1 MATKKSSSTTKKSS
15 SASRGSRKKKPT
27 NKEQQAR
34 NQLWAVVLFALGILL
49 FCLALI
55 KGENVWQAV
64 HGFLRGC
71 LSWCSYFVGPVVI
84 ATAVMIATDQTGY
97 PVAAKT
103 TAASVLV
110 LLFSGILQVAQKGYP
125 EGNFLELV
133 TALYEG
139 GKTLEGG
146 GVLSLIFGVP
156 LLKMTSY
163 SGALIILLLLI
174 FIFVMVLSGGTLV
187 GLMRGMTA
195 PARRIEEAY
204 SSAVESRASR
214 EEPPARRREPKQ
226 ARQPKPAREE
236 REPEPQPL
244 FTLPSFLQKPAEI
257 NIPIGG
263 EPLPQHGSRAPKT
276 AIRPEP
282 LPPEERGRLTEEVA
296 ELPRQ
301 AAYDYDRQSPAPPK
315 EADKPADR
323 IEALTGEALSQPAQ
337 EEAELSIEEIISRAV
352 SGDTEMAQI
361 PETPAG
367 RLAFGGDVP
376 EPAAAAAARLPKPAP
391 APAAPPEAESEQP
404 AAPVPTVPPS
414 QGPHPD
420 NTVAPA
426 MEEHREEEQ
435 VPYSFPPLN
444 LLEEPPAVSQVDT
457 TRELRSN
464 AELLENTLKSF
475 GVQAR
480 IIDVS
485 RGPAVTRYELQPAAG
500 VKISKVTGLADDI
513 ALNLS
518 ATGVRIEAP
527 IPGKPAIGIEVP
539 NKIVAMVS
547 IREMLDSPTFQNAAS
562 PLTIALG
569 KDITGGVAVGDIAKM
584 PHVLIAGAT
593 GSGKSVCINSII
605 ISLLY
610 KSSPD
615 QVKFLMID
623 PKVVELGVYNGI
635 PHLLVPVVT
644 DPKKAAGALA
654 WAVAEMLKRYKTFAE
669 TGVRDLKGYNRL
681 AEENGQ
687 LPPMPQMVIIIDE
700 LADLMMA
707 SPKDVEDSICR
718 LAQMAR
724 AAGMH
729 LVIATQRPSV
739 DVITGLIKANIPS
752 RISFAVSSAVDSRTI
767 LDGGGAEKL
776 LGRGDMLF
784 APVGAPKPMRI
795 QGCFVTDQEVE
806 RVVTFIKEGE
816 KPAYDEAVIQE
827 IDRQA
832 AASGGKGDRGGSAG
846 GDSGDE
852 GEDDLLTDAIEVV
865 VEAGLASTS
874 LLQRRLKVGYA
885 RAARLVDEMEQ
896 RGIVGPFE
904 GSKPRQVLMSKE
916 RYYEM
921 KLNQED

>member
-1 MATKKSSSTTKKSS
+1 MATKKTSTTRKSS
-15 SASRGSRKKKPT
+15 SSSRGKGSRKNTKKA
-27 NKEQQAR
+27 QQAQ
-34 NQLWAVVLFALGILL
+34 NQLYAIVLFAVGILL
-49 FCLALI
+49 FAIAVI
-55 KGENVWQAV
+55 KGENVWLAL
-64 HGFLRGC
+64 HNFLLGC
-71 LSWCSYFVGPVVI
+71 LSWCAYLVGPIVV
-84 ATAVMIATDQTGY
+84 ATAVMIATDKSDY
-97 PVAAKT
+97 PMAAKT
-103 TAASVLV
+103 ISASVLV
-110 LLFSGILQVAQKGYP
+110 LLFSGALQIFHKSYP
-125 EGNFLELV
+125 RGDFLALVQGLYREGKEL
-133 TALYEG
+133 T
-139 GKTLEGG
+139 GG
-146 GVLSLIFGVP
+146 GVLSLVFGVP
-156 LLKMTSY
+156 LLKFTNFL
-163 SGALIILLLLI
+163 GAAIIILLLI
-174 FIFVMVLSGGTLV
+174 FIFVMILSGGTLM
-187 GLMRGMTA
+187 GLMRGATA
-195 PARRIEEAY
+195 PVRRIEEAY
-204 SSAVESRASR
+204 SSAVETRAVR
-214 EEPPARRREPKQ
+214 ESERPREIPKAQKAPKSPPREQAPVFPDLPPPLSFPPAVLRKH
-226 ARQPKPAREE
+226 
-236 REPEPQPL
+236 
-244 FTLPSFLQKPAEI
+244 TDI
-257 NIPIGG
+257 DVPIDG
-263 EPLPQHGSRAPKT
+263 EPLPKHGERAPKT

-282 LPPEERGRLTEEVA
+282 LPPEERGRLAEEVA
-296 ELPRQ
+296 NLPRKE
-301 AAYDYDRQSPAPPK
+301 AYNFDRQDPAAKEAPPSPP
-315 EADKPADR
+315 EAASESP
-323 IEALTGEALSQPAQ
+323 
-337 EEAELSIEEIISRAV
+337 SIEEIITRAV
-352 SGDTEMAQI
+352 SGDTQLGHI
-361 PETPAG
+361 PETPSG

-376 EPAAAAAARLPKPAP
+376 EPAAARLPKKPEPAP
-391 APAAPPEAESEQP
+391 AQEAFPWPEGLEEDSEETPPAPKTPEN
-404 AAPVPTVPPS
+404 AA
-414 QGPHPD
+414 HPD

-426 MEEHREEEQ
+426 IEDAPPEPA
-435 VPYSFPPLN
+435 PYSYPPLN
-444 LLEEPPAVSQVDT
+444 LLDEPPAVSQTDT

-518 ATGVRIEAP
+518 ASGVRIEAP

-539 NKIVAMVS
+539 NKVVSMVS
-547 IREMLDSPTFQNAAS
+547 IREMLDSPAFQNASS

-610 KSSPD
+610 KSSPE
-615 QVKFLMID
+615 QVKLLMID

-654 WAVAEMLKRYKTFAE
+654 WAVGEMLKRYKTFAE

-681 AEENGQ
+681 AEENKE
-687 LPPMPQMVIIIDE
+687 LAPMPQIVLIIDE

-707 SPKDVEDSICR
+707 SPKDVEDHICR

-767 LDGGGAEKL
+767 LDGSGAEKL

-784 APVGAPKPMRI
+784 APVGAPKPMRV

-806 RVVTFIKEGE
+806 RVVTFVKEGE
-816 KPAYDEAVIQE
+816 KPDYDEEVLQE

-832 AASGGKGDRGGSAG
+832 AASGSKGGGSGSAG
-846 GDSGDE
+846 ENGDD
-852 GEDDLLTDAIEVV
+852 GEDELLSDAIEVV

-904 GSKPRQVLMSKE
+904 GSKPRQVLLTKD

-921 KLNQED
+921 KLNQGD

>member
-1 MATKKSSSTTKKSS
+1 MATKKTSTTRKSS
-15 SASRGSRKKKPT
+15 SSSRGKGSRKNTKKA
-27 NKEQQAR
+27 QQAQ
-34 NQLWAVVLFALGILL
+34 NQLYAIVLFAVGILL
-49 FCLALI
+49 FAIAVI
-55 KGENVWQAV
+55 KGENVWLAL
-64 HGFLRGC
+64 HNFLLGC
-71 LSWCSYFVGPVVI
+71 LSWCAYLVGPIVV
-84 ATAVMIATDQTGY
+84 ATAVMIATDKSDY
-97 PVAAKT
+97 PMAAKT
-103 TAASVLV
+103 ISASVLV
-110 LLFSGILQVAQKGYP
+110 LLFSGALQIFHKSYP
-125 EGNFLELV
+125 RGDFLALVQGLYREGKEL
-133 TALYEG
+133 T
-139 GKTLEGG
+139 GG
-146 GVLSLIFGVP
+146 GVLSLVFGVP
-156 LLKMTSY
+156 LLKFTNFL
-163 SGALIILLLLI
+163 GAAIIILLLI
-174 FIFVMVLSGGTLV
+174 FIFVMILSGGTLM
-187 GLMRGMTA
+187 GLMRGATA
-195 PARRIEEAY
+195 PVRRIEEAY
-204 SSAVESRASR
+204 SSAVETRAVRESERPREIPKAQKAPKSPPR
-214 EEPPARRREPKQ
+214 EEAPVFPDLPPPLSFPPAVLRKH
-226 ARQPKPAREE
+226 
-236 REPEPQPL
+236 
-244 FTLPSFLQKPAEI
+244 TDI
-257 NIPIGG
+257 DVPIDG
-263 EPLPQHGSRAPKT
+263 EPLPKHGERAPKT

-282 LPPEERGRLTEEVA
+282 LPPEERGRLAEEVA
-296 ELPRQ
+296 SLPRKE
-301 AAYDYDRQSPAPPK
+301 AYNFDRQDPAAKEAPPSPA
-315 EADKPADR
+315 EAAP
-323 IEALTGEALSQPAQ
+323 ESP
-337 EEAELSIEEIISRAV
+337 SIEEIITRAV
-352 SGDTEMAQI
+352 SGDTQLGHI
-361 PETPAG
+361 PETPSG

-376 EPAAAAAARLPKPAP
+376 EPAPAQEAFPWPEGLEEDSGEIPPAP
-391 APAAPPEAESEQP
+391 GTSENAA
-404 AAPVPTVPPS
+404 
-414 QGPHPD
+414 HPD

-426 MEEHREEEQ
+426 IEDAPPEPA
-435 VPYSFPPLN
+435 PYSYPPLN
-444 LLEEPPAVSQVDT
+444 LLDEPPAVSQTDT

-518 ATGVRIEAP
+518 ASGVRIEAP

-539 NKIVAMVS
+539 NKVVSMVS
-547 IREMLDSPTFQNAAS
+547 IREMLDSPAFQNASS

-610 KSSPD
+610 KSSPE
-615 QVKFLMID
+615 QVKLLMID

-654 WAVAEMLKRYKTFAE
+654 WAVGEMLKRYKTFAE

-681 AEENGQ
+681 AEENKE
-687 LPPMPQMVIIIDE
+687 LAPMPQIVLIIDE

-707 SPKDVEDSICR
+707 SPKDVEDHICR

-767 LDGGGAEKL
+767 LDGSGAEKL

-784 APVGAPKPMRI
+784 APVGAPKPMRV

-806 RVVTFIKEGE
+806 RVVTFVKEGE
-816 KPAYDEAVIQE
+816 KPDYDEEVLQE

-832 AASGGKGDRGGSAG
+832 AASGSKGGGSGSAG
-846 GDSGDE
+846 ESGDD
-852 GEDDLLTDAIEVV
+852 GEDELLSDAIEVV

-904 GSKPRQVLMSKE
+904 GSKPRQVLLTKD

-921 KLNQED
+921 KLNQGD

>member
-1 MATKKSSSTTKKSS
+1 MATKKTSTTRKSS
-15 SASRGSRKKKPT
+15 SSSRGKGSRKNTKKA
-27 NKEQQAR
+27 QQAQ
-34 NQLWAVVLFALGILL
+34 NQLYAIVLFAVGILL
-49 FCLALI
+49 FAIAVI
-55 KGENVWQAV
+55 KGENVWLAL
-64 HGFLRGC
+64 HNFLLGC
-71 LSWCSYFVGPVVI
+71 LSWCAYLVGPIVV
-84 ATAVMIATDQTGY
+84 ATAVMIATDKSDY
-97 PVAAKT
+97 PMAAKT
-103 TAASVLV
+103 ISASVLV
-110 LLFSGILQVAQKGYP
+110 LLFSGALQIFHKSYP
-125 EGNFLELV
+125 RGDFLALVQGLYREGKEL
-133 TALYEG
+133 T
-139 GKTLEGG
+139 GG
-146 GVLSLIFGVP
+146 GVLSLVFGVP
-156 LLKMTSY
+156 LLKFTNFL
-163 SGALIILLLLI
+163 GAAIIILLLI
-174 FIFVMVLSGGTLV
+174 FIFVMILSGGTLM
-187 GLMRGMTA
+187 GLMRGATA
-195 PARRIEEAY
+195 PVRRIEEAY
-204 SSAVESRASR
+204 SSAVETRAVRESERPREIPKAQKAPKSPPR
-214 EEPPARRREPKQ
+214 EEAPVFPDLPPPLSFPPAVLRKH
-226 ARQPKPAREE
+226 
-236 REPEPQPL
+236 
-244 FTLPSFLQKPAEI
+244 TDI
-257 NIPIGG
+257 DVPIDG
-263 EPLPQHGSRAPKT
+263 EPLPKHGERAPKT

-282 LPPEERGRLTEEVA
+282 LPPEERGRLAEEVA
-296 ELPRQ
+296 SLPRKE
-301 AAYDYDRQSPAPPK
+301 AYNFDRQAPPSPA
-315 EADKPADR
+315 EAAP
-323 IEALTGEALSQPAQ
+323 ESP
-337 EEAELSIEEIISRAV
+337 SIEEIITRAV
-352 SGDTEMAQI
+352 SGDTQLGHI
-361 PETPAG
+361 PETPSG

-376 EPAAAAAARLPKPAP
+376 EPAAAAAARLPKKPEPAP
-391 APAAPPEAESEQP
+391 AQEAFPWPEGLEEDSGEIPPAPGTSEN
-404 AAPVPTVPPS
+404 AA
-414 QGPHPD
+414 HPD

-426 MEEHREEEQ
+426 IEDAPPEPA
-435 VPYSFPPLN
+435 PYSYPPLN
-444 LLEEPPAVSQVDT
+444 LLDEPPAVSQTDT

-518 ATGVRIEAP
+518 ASGVRIEAP

-539 NKIVAMVS
+539 NKVVSMVS
-547 IREMLDSPTFQNAAS
+547 IREMLDSPAFQNASS

-610 KSSPD
+610 KSSPE
-615 QVKFLMID
+615 QVKLLMID

-654 WAVAEMLKRYKTFAE
+654 WAVGEMLKRYKTFAE

-681 AEENGQ
+681 AEENKE
-687 LPPMPQMVIIIDE
+687 LAPMPQIVLIIDE

-707 SPKDVEDSICR
+707 SPKDVEDHICR

-767 LDGGGAEKL
+767 LDGSGAEKL

-784 APVGAPKPMRI
+784 APVGAPKPMRV

-806 RVVTFIKEGE
+806 RVVTFVKEGE
-816 KPAYDEAVIQE
+816 KPDYDEEVLQE

-832 AASGGKGDRGGSAG
+832 AASGSKGGGSGSAG
-846 GDSGDE
+846 ESGDD
-852 GEDDLLTDAIEVV
+852 GEDELLSDAIEVV

-904 GSKPRQVLMSKE
+904 GSKPRQVLLTKD

-921 KLNQED
+921 KLNQGD

>member
-1 MATKKSSSTTKKSS
+1 MATKKTSTTRKSS
-15 SASRGSRKKKPT
+15 SSSRGKGSRKNTKKA
-27 NKEQQAR
+27 QQAQ
-34 NQLWAVVLFALGILL
+34 NQLYAIVLFAVGILL
-49 FCLALI
+49 FAIAVI
-55 KGENVWQAV
+55 KGENVWLAL
-64 HGFLRGC
+64 HNFLLGC
-71 LSWCSYFVGPVVI
+71 LSWCAYLVGPIVV
-84 ATAVMIATDQTGY
+84 ATAVMIATDKSDY
-97 PVAAKT
+97 PMAAKT
-103 TAASVLV
+103 ISASVLV
-110 LLFSGILQVAQKGYP
+110 LLFSGALQIFHKSYP
-125 EGNFLELV
+125 RGDFLALVQGLYREGKEL
-133 TALYEG
+133 T
-139 GKTLEGG
+139 GG
-146 GVLSLIFGVP
+146 GVLSLVFGVP
-156 LLKMTSY
+156 LLKFTNFL
-163 SGALIILLLLI
+163 GAAIIILLLI
-174 FIFVMVLSGGTLV
+174 FIFVMILSGGTLM
-187 GLMRGMTA
+187 GLMRGATA
-195 PARRIEEAY
+195 PVRRIEEAY
-204 SSAVESRASR
+204 SSAVETRAVRESERPREIPKAQKAPKSPPR
-214 EEPPARRREPKQ
+214 EEAPVFPDLPPPLSFPPAVLRKH
-226 ARQPKPAREE
+226 
-236 REPEPQPL
+236 
-244 FTLPSFLQKPAEI
+244 TDI
-257 NIPIGG
+257 DVPIDG
-263 EPLPQHGSRAPKT
+263 EPLPKHGERAPKT

-282 LPPEERGRLTEEVA
+282 LPPEERGRLAEEVA
-296 ELPRQ
+296 SLPRKE
-301 AAYDYDRQSPAPPK
+301 AYNFDRQEAPPSPA
-315 EADKPADR
+315 EAAP
-323 IEALTGEALSQPAQ
+323 ESP
-337 EEAELSIEEIISRAV
+337 SIEEIITRAV
-352 SGDTEMAQI
+352 SGDTQLGHI
-361 PETPAG
+361 PETPSG

-376 EPAAAAAARLPKPAP
+376 EPAAAAAARLPKKPEPAP
-391 APAAPPEAESEQP
+391 AQEAFPWPEGLEEDSGEIPPAPGTSEN
-404 AAPVPTVPPS
+404 AA
-414 QGPHPD
+414 HPD

-426 MEEHREEEQ
+426 IEDAPPEPA
-435 VPYSFPPLN
+435 PYSYPPLN
-444 LLEEPPAVSQVDT
+444 LLDEPPAVSQTDT

-518 ATGVRIEAP
+518 ASGVRIEAP

-539 NKIVAMVS
+539 NKVVSMVS
-547 IREMLDSPTFQNAAS
+547 IREMLDSPAFQNASS

-610 KSSPD
+610 KSSPE
-615 QVKFLMID
+615 QVKLLMID

-654 WAVAEMLKRYKTFAE
+654 WAVGEMLKRYKTFAE

-681 AEENGQ
+681 AEENKE
-687 LPPMPQMVIIIDE
+687 LAPMPQIVLIIDE

-707 SPKDVEDSICR
+707 SPKDVEDHICR

-767 LDGGGAEKL
+767 LDGSGAEKL

-784 APVGAPKPMRI
+784 APVGAPKPMRV

-806 RVVTFIKEGE
+806 RVVTFVKEGE
-816 KPAYDEAVIQE
+816 KPDYDEEVLQE

-832 AASGGKGDRGGSAG
+832 AASGSKGGGSGSAG
-846 GDSGDE
+846 ESGDD
-852 GEDDLLTDAIEVV
+852 GEDELLSDAIEVV

-904 GSKPRQVLMSKE
+904 GSKPRQVLLTKD

-921 KLNQED
+921 KLNQGD

>member
-1 MATKKSSSTTKKSS
+1 MGIGTAKGDSKGTKAPKSPP
-15 SASRGSRKKKPT
+15 R
-27 NKEQQAR
+27 EQAPVFPD
-34 NQLWAVVLFALGILL
+34 LPPP
-49 FCLALI
+49 
-55 KGENVWQAV
+55 
-64 HGFLRGC
+64 
-71 LSWCSYFVGPVVI
+71 LSF
-84 ATAVMIATDQTGY
+84 
-97 PVAAKT
+97 
-103 TAASVLV
+103 
-110 LLFSGILQVAQKGYP
+110 
-125 EGNFLELV
+125 
-133 TALYEG
+133 
-139 GKTLEGG
+139 
-146 GVLSLIFGVP
+146 
-156 LLKMTSY
+156 
-163 SGALIILLLLI
+163 
-174 FIFVMVLSGGTLV
+174 
-187 GLMRGMTA
+187 
-195 PARRIEEAY
+195 
-204 SSAVESRASR
+204 
-214 EEPPARRREPKQ
+214 PPAVLRKH
-226 ARQPKPAREE
+226 
-236 REPEPQPL
+236 
-244 FTLPSFLQKPAEI
+244 TDI
-257 NIPIGG
+257 DVPIDG
-263 EPLPQHGSRAPKT
+263 EPLPKHGERAPKT

-282 LPPEERGRLTEEVA
+282 LPPEERGRLAEEVA
-296 ELPRQ
+296 SLPRKE
-301 AAYDYDRQSPAPPK
+301 AYNFDRQDPAVKEAPPSPP
-315 EADKPADR
+315 EAAP
-323 IEALTGEALSQPAQ
+323 ESP
-337 EEAELSIEEIISRAV
+337 SIEEIITRAV
-352 SGDTEMAQI
+352 SGDTQLEHI
-361 PETPAG
+361 PETPSG

-376 EPAAAAAARLPKPAP
+376 EPAAAAAARLPKKPEPVPAQEAFPWPEGLEEDSEETPPAP
-391 APAAPPEAESEQP
+391 KTPENAA
-404 AAPVPTVPPS
+404 
-414 QGPHPD
+414 HPD

-426 MEEHREEEQ
+426 IEDVPPEPA
-435 VPYSFPPLN
+435 PYSYPPLN
-444 LLEEPPAVSQVDT
+444 LLDEPPAVSQTDT

-518 ATGVRIEAP
+518 ASGVRIEAP

-539 NKIVAMVS
+539 NKVVSMVS
-547 IREMLDSPTFQNAAS
+547 IREMLDSPAFQNASS

-610 KSSPD
+610 KSSPE
-615 QVKFLMID
+615 QVKLLMID

-654 WAVAEMLKRYKTFAE
+654 WAVGEMLKRYKTFAE

-681 AEENGQ
+681 AEENKE
-687 LPPMPQMVIIIDE
+687 LAPMPQIVLIIDE

-707 SPKDVEDSICR
+707 SPKDVEDHICR

-767 LDGGGAEKL
+767 LDGSGAEKL

-784 APVGAPKPMRI
+784 APVGAPKPMRV

-806 RVVTFIKEGE
+806 RVVTFVKEGE
-816 KPAYDEAVIQE
+816 KPDYDEEVLQE

-832 AASGGKGDRGGSAG
+832 AASGSKGGGSGSAG
-846 GDSGDE
+846 ESGDD
-852 GEDDLLTDAIEVV
+852 GEDELLSDAIEVV

-904 GSKPRQVLMSKE
+904 GSKPRQVLLTKD

-921 KLNQED
+921 KLNQGD

>member
-1 MATKKSSSTTKKSS
+1 MATKKTSTTRKSS
-15 SASRGSRKKKPT
+15 SSSRGKGSRKNTKKA
-27 NKEQQAR
+27 QQAQ
-34 NQLWAVVLFALGILL
+34 NQLYAIVLFAVGILL
-49 FCLALI
+49 FAIAVI
-55 KGENVWQAV
+55 KGENVWLAL
-64 HGFLRGC
+64 HNFLLGC
-71 LSWCSYFVGPVVI
+71 LSWCAYLVGPIVV
-84 ATAVMIATDQTGY
+84 ATAVMIATDKSDY
-97 PVAAKT
+97 PMAAKT
-103 TAASVLV
+103 ISASVLV
-110 LLFSGILQVAQKGYP
+110 LLFSGALQIFHKSYP
-125 EGNFLELV
+125 RGDFLALVQGLYREGKEL
-133 TALYEG
+133 T
-139 GKTLEGG
+139 GG
-146 GVLSLIFGVP
+146 GVLSLVFGVP
-156 LLKMTSY
+156 LLKFTNFL
-163 SGALIILLLLI
+163 GAAIIILLLI
-174 FIFVMVLSGGTLV
+174 FIFVMILSGGTLM
-187 GLMRGMTA
+187 GLMRGATA
-195 PARRIEEAY
+195 PVRRIEEAY
-204 SSAVESRASR
+204 SSAVETRAVRESERPREIPKAQKAPKSPPR
-214 EEPPARRREPKQ
+214 EEAPVFPDLPPPLSFPPAVLRKH
-226 ARQPKPAREE
+226 
-236 REPEPQPL
+236 
-244 FTLPSFLQKPAEI
+244 TDI
-257 NIPIGG
+257 DVPIDG
-263 EPLPQHGSRAPKT
+263 EPLPKHGERAPKT

-282 LPPEERGRLTEEVA
+282 LPPEERGRLAEEVA
-296 ELPRQ
+296 SLPRKE
-301 AAYDYDRQSPAPPK
+301 AYNFDRQDPAAKEAPPSPA
-315 EADKPADR
+315 EAAP
-323 IEALTGEALSQPAQ
+323 ESP
-337 EEAELSIEEIISRAV
+337 SIEEIITRAV
-352 SGDTEMAQI
+352 SGDTQLGHI
-361 PETPAG
+361 PETPSG

-376 EPAAAAAARLPKPAP
+376 EPAAAAAARLPKKPEPAP
-391 APAAPPEAESEQP
+391 AQEAFPWPEGLEEDSGEIPPAPGTSEN
-404 AAPVPTVPPS
+404 AA
-414 QGPHPD
+414 HPD

-426 MEEHREEEQ
+426 IEDAPPEPA
-435 VPYSFPPLN
+435 PYSYPPLN
-444 LLEEPPAVSQVDT
+444 LLDEPPAVSQTDT

-518 ATGVRIEAP
+518 ASGVRIEAP

-539 NKIVAMVS
+539 NKVVSMVS
-547 IREMLDSPTFQNAAS
+547 IREMLDSPAFQNASS

-584 PHVLIAGAT
+584 PQVLIAGAT

-610 KSSPD
+610 KSSPE
-615 QVKFLMID
+615 QVKLLMID

-654 WAVAEMLKRYKTFAE
+654 WAVGEMLKRYKTFAE

-681 AEENGQ
+681 AEENKE
-687 LPPMPQMVIIIDE
+687 LAPMPQIVLIIDE

-707 SPKDVEDSICR
+707 SPKDVEDHICR

-767 LDGGGAEKL
+767 LDGSGAEKL

-784 APVGAPKPMRI
+784 APVGAPKPMRV

-806 RVVTFIKEGE
+806 RVVTFVKEGE
-816 KPAYDEAVIQE
+816 KPDYDEEVLQE

-832 AASGGKGDRGGSAG
+832 AASGSKGGGSGSAG
-846 GDSGDE
+846 ESGDD
-852 GEDDLLTDAIEVV
+852 GEDELLSDAIEVV

-904 GSKPRQVLMSKE
+904 GSKPRQVLLTKE

-921 KLNQED
+921 KLNQGD

>member
-1 MATKKSSSTTKKSS
+1 MATKKTSSTRKTSSSG
-15 SASRGSRKKKPT
+15 RGGSRKKKPT
-27 NKEQQAR
+27 KKEQQAKA
-34 NQLWAVVLFALGILL
+34 QLYAIVLFALGILL
-49 FCLALI
+49 FCFAI
-55 KGENVWQAV
+55 IPGESAWRAV
-64 HGFLRGC
+64 HDFLLGC
-71 LSWCSYFVGPVVI
+71 LSWCAYLIGPLVVC
-84 ATAVMIATDQTGY
+84 TAVMIATDQSGY
-97 PVAAKT
+97 PLAAKLT
-103 TAASVLV
+103 SAGVLV
-110 LLFSGILQVAQKGYP
+110 LLFCGALQIFQKDYP
-125 EGNFLELV
+125 EGDLLELIGG
-133 TALYEG
+133 LYKEG
-139 GKTLEGG
+139 QSLNGG
-146 GVLSLIFGVP
+146 GVFGIFFGVP
-156 LLKMTSY
+156 LLEFASFL
-163 SGALIILLLLI
+163 GAAIIILLL
-174 FIFVMVLSGGTLV
+174 IFVFLMVLSGGTLM
-187 GLMRGMTA
+187 GLVRGASA
-195 PARRIEEAY
+195 PVKRLEEAY
-204 SSAVESRASR
+204 SSAVETRAAR
-214 EEPPARRREPKQ
+214 EEERPRAPARTPKPPREPKT
-226 ARQPKPAREE
+226 PKEPPRETEPVYPDLPPPLTFPPAVLRKH
-236 REPEPQPL
+236 
-244 FTLPSFLQKPAEI
+244 TDI
-257 NIPIGG
+257 NVPIDQ

-276 AIRPEP
+276 AIRPDP
-282 LPPEERGRLTEEVA
+282 LPPEERGRLAEAAA
-296 ELPRQ
+296 ELPRKDAYDFDRQDPEAQ
-301 AAYDYDRQSPAPPK
+301 AAQTPPPSDPARELDQLIASAVTGDTQLAYVPEAPKVEPDPAP
-315 EADKPADR
+315 EA
-323 IEALTGEALSQPAQ
+323 
-337 EEAELSIEEIISRAV
+337 V
-352 SGDTEMAQI
+352 
-361 PETPAG
+361 
-367 RLAFGGDVP
+367 V
-376 EPAAAAAARLPKPAP
+376 RLPKPPKP
-391 APAAPPEAESEQP
+391 APEKQPEPAPLPTGHHSE
-404 AAPVPTVPPS
+404 
-414 QGPHPD
+414 GPHPD
-420 NTVAPA
+420 NTVAPS
-426 MEEHREEEQ
+426 MEDQPAPEPVE
-435 VPYSFPPLN
+435 YTFPPLD
-444 LLEEPPAVSQVDT
+444 LLEEPPEVSQTDA

-500 VKISKVTGLADDI
+500 VKISKVTNLADDI

-518 ATGVRIEAP
+518 AAGVRIEAP

-539 NKIVAMVS
+539 NKVVSTVS
-547 IREMLDSPTFQNAAS
+547 IREMLDSPVFQNAAS

-623 PKVVELGVYNGI
+623 PKVVELSVYNGI

-654 WAVAEMLKRYKTFAE
+654 WAVGEMLKRYKSFAE
-669 TGVRDLKGYNRL
+669 TGARDIKGYNRL
-681 AEENGQ
+681 AEENGD
-687 LPPMPQMVIIIDE
+687 LHPMPQIVIIIDE

-707 SPKDVEDSICR
+707 APKDVEDSVCR
-718 LAQMAR
+718 LAQMGR

-739 DVITGLIKANIPS
+739 DVITGLIKANVPS

-784 APVGAPKPMRI
+784 APVGAPKPMRV

-806 RVVTFIKEGE
+806 RVVTFVKEGE
-816 KPAYDEAVIQE
+816 KPSYDEDVIQE

-832 AASGGKGDRGGSAG
+832 AAGGKGGDKSGPADDGG
-846 GDSGDE
+846 E
-852 GEDDLLTDAIEVV
+852 GEDELLSDAIEVV

-904 GSKPRQVLMSKE
+904 GSKPRQVLLTKD

-921 KLNQED
+921 KLNQGE

>member
-1 MATKKSSSTTKKSS
+1 M
-15 SASRGSRKKKPT
+15 
-27 NKEQQAR
+27 
-34 NQLWAVVLFALGILL
+34 
-49 FCLALI
+49 
-55 KGENVWQAV
+55 
-64 HGFLRGC
+64 
-71 LSWCSYFVGPVVI
+71 
-84 ATAVMIATDQTGY
+84 
-97 PVAAKT
+97 
-103 TAASVLV
+103 
-110 LLFSGILQVAQKGYP
+110 
-125 EGNFLELV
+125 
-133 TALYEG
+133 
-139 GKTLEGG
+139 
-146 GVLSLIFGVP
+146 
-156 LLKMTSY
+156 
-163 SGALIILLLLI
+163 
-174 FIFVMVLSGGTLV
+174 
-187 GLMRGMTA
+187 
-195 PARRIEEAY
+195 
-204 SSAVESRASR
+204 
-214 EEPPARRREPKQ
+214 
-226 ARQPKPAREE
+226 
-236 REPEPQPL
+236 
-244 FTLPSFLQKPAEI
+244 
-257 NIPIGG
+257 
-263 EPLPQHGSRAPKT
+263 
-276 AIRPEP
+276 
-282 LPPEERGRLTEEVA
+282 
-296 ELPRQ
+296 
-301 AAYDYDRQSPAPPK
+301 
-315 EADKPADR
+315 
-323 IEALTGEALSQPAQ
+323 
-337 EEAELSIEEIISRAV
+337 
-352 SGDTEMAQI
+352 
-361 PETPAG
+361 
-367 RLAFGGDVP
+367 P
-376 EPAAAAAARLPKPAP
+376 EPAAAAAARLPKKPEPAP
-391 APAAPPEAESEQP
+391 AQEAFPWPEGLEEDSGEIPPAPGTSEN
-404 AAPVPTVPPS
+404 AA
-414 QGPHPD
+414 HPD

-426 MEEHREEEQ
+426 IEDAPPEPA
-435 VPYSFPPLN
+435 PYSYPPLN
-444 LLEEPPAVSQVDT
+444 LLDEPPAVSQTDT

-518 ATGVRIEAP
+518 ASGVRIEAP

-539 NKIVAMVS
+539 NKVVSMVS
-547 IREMLDSPTFQNAAS
+547 IREMLDSPAFQNASS

-610 KSSPD
+610 KSSPE
-615 QVKFLMID
+615 QVKLLMID

-654 WAVAEMLKRYKTFAE
+654 WAVGEMLKRYTTFAE

-681 AEENGQ
+681 AEENKE
-687 LPPMPQMVIIIDE
+687 LAPMPQIVLIIDE

-707 SPKDVEDSICR
+707 SPKDVEDHICR

-767 LDGGGAEKL
+767 LDGSGAEKL

-784 APVGAPKPMRI
+784 APVGAPKPMRV

-806 RVVTFIKEGE
+806 RVVTFVKEGE
-816 KPAYDEAVIQE
+816 KPDYDEEVLQE

-832 AASGGKGDRGGSAG
+832 AASGSKGGGSGSAG
-846 GDSGDE
+846 ESGDD
-852 GEDDLLTDAIEVV
+852 GEDELLSDAIEVV

-904 GSKPRQVLMSKE
+904 GSKPRQVLLTKE

-921 KLNQED
+921 KLNQGD

>member
-1 MATKKSSSTTKKSS
+1 MATKKTSSTRKSS
-15 SASRGSRKKKPT
+15 SSGRGSGARKNTKKA
-27 NKEQQAR
+27 QQAR
-34 NQLWAVVLFALGILL
+34 DQLTAIILFAVGILL
-49 FCLALI
+49 FAVAVI
-55 KGENVWQAV
+55 KGENVWLAL
-64 HGFLRGC
+64 HNFLLGC
-71 LSWCSYFVGPVVI
+71 LSWSAYLVGPVVI
-84 ATAVMIATDQTGY
+84 ATAVMIATDKTDY
-97 PVAAKT
+97 PMAAKT
-103 TAASVLV
+103 VSASVLV
-110 LLFSGILQVAQKGYP
+110 LLLSGALQIFHKTYP
-125 EGNFLELV
+125 RGDFLALVQGLYREGQEL
-133 TALYEG
+133 T
-139 GKTLEGG
+139 GG
-146 GVLSLIFGVP
+146 GVLSLVFGVP
-156 LLKMTSY
+156 LLKFTNFL
-163 SGALIILLLLI
+163 GAAIIILLLI
-174 FIFVMVLSGGTLV
+174 FIFVMVLSGGTLM
-187 GLMRGMTA
+187 GLMRGAAA
-195 PARRIEEAY
+195 PVRKIEEAY
-204 SSAVESRASR
+204 SSAVETRAVR
-214 EEPPARRREPKQ
+214 EAERPKEAPKTPKAPKAQPREAEPVYPDLPPPLTFPPAILRKH
-226 ARQPKPAREE
+226 
-236 REPEPQPL
+236 
-244 FTLPSFLQKPAEI
+244 TDI
-257 NIPIGG
+257 DVPIDG
-263 EPLPQHGSRAPKT
+263 EPLPKHGERAPKT

-282 LPPEERGRLTEEVA
+282 LPPEERGRLAEETA
-296 ELPRQ
+296 GLPRKD
-301 AAYDYDRQSPAPPK
+301 AYNFDRQDPSVKAEARPAPP
-315 EADKPADR
+315 ESVP
-323 IEALTGEALSQPAQ
+323 EGP
-337 EEAELSIEEIISRAV
+337 SIEELVTRAV
-352 SGDTEMAQI
+352 SGDTQIDYI
-361 PETPAG
+361 PETPGG
-367 RLAFGGDVP
+367 RLAFGVDVP
-376 EPAAAAAARLPKPAP
+376 GPAAAAAARLPKKPEPAP
-391 APAAPPEAESEQP
+391 AQEEFPWPEGLGGDGETPPEPHSFSEN
-404 AAPVPTVPPS
+404 AA
-414 QGPHPD
+414 HPD

-426 MEEHREEEQ
+426 MEDAPPEPP
-435 VPYSFPPLN
+435 PYSFPPMN
-444 LLEEPPAVSQVDT
+444 LLDEPPAVSQTDT

-539 NKIVAMVS
+539 NKVISMVS
-547 IREMLDSPTFQNAAS
+547 IREMLDSPAFQNAAS

-610 KSSPD
+610 KSSPE
-615 QVKFLMID
+615 QVKLLMID

-654 WAVAEMLKRYKTFAE
+654 WAVGEMLKRYKTFAE

-681 AEENGQ
+681 AEEKGE
-687 LPPMPQMVIIIDE
+687 LAPMPQIVLIIDE

-707 SPKDVEDSICR
+707 SPKDVEDHICR

-767 LDGGGAEKL
+767 LDGSGAEKL

-784 APVGAPKPMRI
+784 APVGAPKPMRV

-806 RVVTFIKEGE
+806 RVVTFVKEGE
-816 KPAYDEAVIQE
+816 KPDYDEEVLQE

-832 AASGGKGDRGGSAG
+832 AAAGSKGGGSGSAG
-846 GDSGDE
+846 EEGDE
-852 GEDDLLTDAIEVV
+852 GEDELLADAIEVV

-896 RGIVGPFE
+896 RGIVGSFE
-904 GSKPRQVLMSKE
+904 GSKPRQVLLTKD

-921 KLNQED
+921 KLNRGE